1 MSENTPHH
9 VKYKESINAYKET
22 IYRSAYAIRKELEPG
37 LKQMVE
43 LSGAPSVSAM
53 LSMMAREPQECAELL
68 KPVFQRLADHKEP
81 RRKHKVTLKSIVDEV
96 KSGEVS
102 TDDLAAALALI
113 KAQKG
118 GTE

>member
-9 VKYKESINAYKET
+9 VKYKESISAYKET

-53 LSMMAREPQECAELL
+53 LSMMAREPQECASLL
-68 KPVFQRLADHKEP
+68 EPVL
-81 RRKHKVTLKSIVDEV
+81 L
-96 KSGEVS
+96 G
-102 TDDLAAALALI
+102 
-113 KAQKG
+113 
-118 GTE
+118 